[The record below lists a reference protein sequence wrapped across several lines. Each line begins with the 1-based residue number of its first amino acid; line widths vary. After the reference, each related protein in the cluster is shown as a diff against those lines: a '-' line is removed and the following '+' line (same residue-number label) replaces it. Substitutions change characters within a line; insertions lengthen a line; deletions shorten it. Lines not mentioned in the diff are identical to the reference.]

1 MSSQSFVFRRAR
13 RALLKSVAVAM
24 ALTPAASIFARVVPQ
39 TAELARIPVAA
50 DSRGVRRTFHIEHRY
65 RSTFGLYK

>member
-1 MSSQSFVFRRAR
+1 
-13 RALLKSVAVAM
+13 
-24 ALTPAASIFARVVPQ
+24 VPQ

-50 DSRGVRRTFHIEHRY
+50 DSRGVRRTSHIEHCY